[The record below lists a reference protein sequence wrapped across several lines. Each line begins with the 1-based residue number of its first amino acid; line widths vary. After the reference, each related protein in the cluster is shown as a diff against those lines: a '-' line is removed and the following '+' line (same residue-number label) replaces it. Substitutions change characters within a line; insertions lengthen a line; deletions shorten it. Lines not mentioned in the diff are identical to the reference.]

1 MLFAAIILMASLKR
15 EDLRNQLRRGEIL
28 PVYILYG
35 PETHLRDLA
44 VKTVT
49 DRSYADG
56 DLRDFNEAE
65 FSLNSED
72 NLQRALAAA
81 EQLPMMASR
90 RVIRITDV
98 RITAGGKGD
107 TIKEEHESLLKAYFE
122 RPSPT
127 SVVIFVADELN
138 GVRKM
143 GKMLRAQ
150 GGAIEFISLDDR
162 ELTEWA
168 RKEFNEKGA
177 AIDEPSIRLLIS
189 LVGPNVRRLTNEIDK
204 LSTAALPGGVIDN
217 DLINALVPNTRELTN
232 FELTDQIVRKNK
244 KKALEVLHK
253 ILDDGAE
260 PVMLV
265 GLISYNFRRLMMV
278 ADMMSRGID
287 RREVARVMNLRYNDQ
302 EDFLKAA
309 RQIGGTN
316 LAHALRSIAAT
327 DLALKTS
334 IGGGGP
340 VGSRMQIETLVCEL
354 ANL

>member
-1 MLFAAIILMASLKR
+1 MASLKR
-15 EDLRNQLRRGEIL
+15 EDLRNQLKRGEIL

-44 VKTVT
+44 VRFIT
-49 DRSYADG
+49 DRAFADD
-56 DLRDFNEAE
+56 DLRDFNESE

-107 TIKEEHESLLKAYFE
+107 TIKEDHESLLRSYFE
-122 RPSPT
+122 RPST
-127 SVVIFVADELN
+127 SSVVIFVADELN

-143 GKMLRAQ
+143 GKLLRGQ
-150 GGAIEFISLDDR
+150 SGAVEFTSLDDS
-162 ELTEWA
+162 ELTKWA
-168 RKEFNEKGA
+168 RDKFRDNGTQ
-177 AIDEPSIRLLIS
+177 IDETAIRHLIS
-189 LVGPNVRRLTNEIDK
+189 LVGSNVRRLTNEIDK
-204 LSTAALPGGVIDN
+204 LSTAAMPNGAIDN
-217 DLINALVPNTRELTN
+217 NLIEALVPNTRELTN

-244 KKALEVLHK
+244 TKALEVLQK

-260 PVMLV
+260 PVMLI

-309 RQIGGTN
+309 RQIGDKK
-316 LAHALRSIAAT
+316 LARALKRIAAT
-327 DLALKTS
+327 DLAIKTS

-340 VGSRMQIETLVCEL
+340 AGSRMLLETLVCEL
-354 ANL
+354 AIL

>member
-1 MLFAAIILMASLKR
+1 MASLKR
-15 EDLRNQLRRGEIL
+15 EDLRNQLKRGEIL

-44 VKTVT
+44 VKYIA
-49 DRSYADG
+49 DRSFASE

-107 TIKEEHESLLKAYFE
+107 TIKEEHEEMLKLYFE
-122 RPSPT
+122 NPSES
-127 SVVIFVADELN
+127 SVVLFVADDLN

-143 GKMLRAQ
+143 GKLLRAQ
-150 GGAIEFISLDDR
+150 
-162 ELTEWA
+162 
-168 RKEFNEKGA
+168 KGA
-177 AIDEPSIRLLIS
+177 VEFTVLEDTELIAWGRDKLKENGVAIDEKAIRYLVS
-189 LVGPNVRRLTNEIDK
+189 LVGPNVRRLTNEINK
-204 LSTAALPGGVIDN
+204 LAAASMPDAVIDI
-217 DLINALVPNTRELTN
+217 DLIEALVPNTREITN
-232 FELTDQIVRKNK
+232 FELTDQIVRKNRSN
-244 KKALEVLHK
+244 ALEILKK

-260 PVMLV
+260 PVMLL
-265 GLISYNFRRLMMV
+265 GLISYNFRRLLMV
-278 ADMMSRGID
+278 ADMMSRGVD

-309 RQIGGTN
+309 RKMGVSK
-316 LAHALRSIAAT
+316 LAHSIKRIEQT
-327 DLALKTS
+327 DIALKSS

-340 VGSRMQIETLVCEL
+340 IGSRMQMEMLVCEL
-354 ANL
+354 AML